1 MLEKKPSNQHAKQEV
16 ENMGKDQ
23 GSSKTAKADIISKTA
38 KGEGSQGV
46 KEPDKDGLEQL
57 YQPKDGKANVEYA
70 CRCILTAVP
79 VN

>member
-1 MLEKKPSNQHAKQEV
+1 
-16 ENMGKDQ
+16 MGKDE
-23 GSSKTAKADIISKTA
+23 GSSKTDISSKTA
-38 KGEGSQGV
+38 NGEGSQGV
-46 KEPDKDGLEQL
+46 KEPDKSGLGQPL